1 MTSSGDV
8 ESYEKEPSVFSDK
21 KMLNTAITRAK
32 SLVLVFGEI
41 DSLVK
46 SKIGK
51 SWEQFVHE
59 AWKAGS
65 TSLLGDKETSTY
77 LKAIVHQRTLNPDAV
92 SFFPTTEP
100 PYQENGV
107 AVLQVDG
114 DEDDAESSSSESELG
129 SSTVD
134 SYQRYIRQ
142 VSKKWSRRRRRADDE
157 DDDGDGGVDVDV
169 IETEEFEGYEWRL
182 QSRRTRRRISVDFER
197 YVSSDDEDDDGS
209 IATLRAKYQDH
220 FERYEMEGLLE
231 SEPNTYVRCRLKI
244 CGRGDNCIGIP
255 IDSRAGGEILIEGY
269 RRRNRAFDG
278 EEVLVEKISDANDD
292 IQAGKVVGIFR
303 QQRPTHYVCKL
314 YEGKTNMLAPI
325 DSSQPIFI
333 NIPSK
338 FQERHERQHG
348 KCVLVFE
355 SLQEI
360 GRIKEKKS
368 ACVQAKAAAS
378 KLFVVEFVKW
388 KKECTFPLGIVV
400 GVVEPGLT
408 YEHGLRLLDIQY
420 IGYNELKKYKRESDD
435 SFEPPAIDGSEPLIR
450 NAFTIDPPQSQDL
463 DDALAVERLDGCYK
477 VHVLITDVDSVVKA
491 DNDLDERAQQLG
503 TTVYDYK
510 GGVRLPMLPSCVSTR
525 ACSLL
530 PNEPRRVISTSFTLS
545 EEGKRRGDIEFSSKI
560 IQSCCKLSYESADM
574 IIAGR
579 CMPDI
584 HVNGQVIEDVRL
596 LHRLGQKIRAH
607 RLRSTPIANFS
618 AHELVEEFMIMTNWA
633 VAKALLGKCKELCIL
648 NSQLPPVDSRLSE
661 WAEKV
666 GEFARPSARLANA
679 VQNAMPRRVAENR
692 SRASMHVLM
701 RKVRTLS
708 DALDSDD
715 ADAVKTAA
723 RFVYSEKYHPQIA
736 MWLSKYFRTMQRA
749 QYTTQSTDPQFPR
762 KHDQLG
768 MKYCHFTSPVRRFV
782 DLVNQR
788 LLKKFV
794 LNGATKIDYSKSDVG
809 EIGLNCSY
817 RRQMAKKFGK
827 ESALLKFACDIFCY
841 PVSTVAVVESVSN
854 GYFELYVPDC
864 AHFPSGAGRIR
875 LSSLNASTAN
885 LDAEGIDIEWKVAL
899 LHDRRQP
906 QHFADGSL
914 TESKFV
920 LVSVNLWTKLSDPV
934 ANENVQDLRHIVSTI
949 EREISSRRITAD
961 NRPSNVP
968 SIKKQIAVNDLVSI
982 QVASRSKGG
991 LLQPYV
997 QLLNFP
1003 DGLSICLEHNTHP
1016 AECFASTLDAA
1027 TQRSSSPPSA
1037 FDSFEHYASFWLPI
1051 VQAESAT
1058 ASVKTSGTA
1067 TPSLVNNLVVTW
1079 SRSDDGLLRGRVEL
1093 DKRYADKRKIAR
1105 RRGDY
1110 VCLRYFN
1117 LKLPEKQ
1124 MASRKEE
1131 GSRKGV
1137 WDEDTFFGQRDRFN
1151 IVIHCRICDTNE
1163 EDYVESGEE
1172 GETKRK
1178 KCFLG
1183 IKQCVQSPATSS
1195 IDLETISSV
1204 SCVAQFIH
1212 SSVPFRYGA

>member
-1 MTSSGDV
+1 MGCDSTGFCRYLFLVGRQFRAVLISTVMTSSGDV
-8 ESYEKEPSVFSDK
+8 ESYEKEPSLFSDK

-51 SWEQFVHE
+51 TWEQFVHE

-77 LKAIVHQRTLNPDAV
+77 LKDIAHQRTLNPDAV
-92 SFFPTTEP
+92 SFFPTAEAR
-100 PYQENGV
+100 YQEEGV
-107 AVLQVDG
+107 AVLQVDR

-129 SSTVD
+129 PSTVD

-142 VSKKWSRRRRRADDE
+142 VSKKWSRRRRRTKD
-157 DDDGDGGVDVDV
+157 DDDGDVEM
-169 IETEEFEGYEWRL
+169 IETETFEGYEWRL
-182 QSRRTRRRISVDFER
+182 QPGRTRRMISDDIER
-197 YVSSDDEDDDGS
+197 YVSSDDEDDDRS
-209 IATLRAKYQDH
+209 IVTLRAKYQDH
-220 FERYEMEGLLE
+220 FERYEMEELLE

-244 CGRGDNCIGIP
+244 RGRGDNCVGIP
-255 IDSRAGGEILIEGY
+255 IDSRAGEIFIEGY

-338 FQERHERQHG
+338 FQERHERHHG

-400 GVVEPGLT
+400 DVVEPGLT

-435 SFEPPAIDGSEPLIR
+435 SFEPRAIDGSEPLIR

-463 DDALAVERLDGCYK
+463 DDALAIERLPNGCYK
-477 VHVLITDVDSVVKA
+477 VHVFITDVDSVIKS
-491 DNDLDERAQQLG
+491 DNDLDERARQLG
-503 TTVYDYK
+503 TTVYDYN
-510 GGVRLPMLPSCVSTR
+510 GGVRLPMLPSCASTR

-530 PNEPRRVISTSFTLS
+530 PNEPRRVISTSFTFN
-545 EEGKRRGDIEFSSKI
+545 EKGKRCGDIEFSSKI
-560 IQSCCKLSYESADM
+560 IQSCCKLSYESVDM

-579 CMPDI
+579 CTPDI
-584 HVNGQVIEDVRL
+584 DDQVIEDVRL
-596 LHRLGQKIRAH
+596 MHWLGQKIRTH
-607 RLRSTPIANFS
+607 RLRSPIANFS
-618 AHELVEEFMIMTNWA
+618 AHELFEELMIMTNWA
-633 VAKALLGKCKELCIL
+633 VAKALLGKCKEMCIL
-648 NSQLPPVDSRLSE
+648 NSQLPPIDSRLSE
-661 WAEKV
+661 WAKTV
-666 GEFARPSARLANA
+666 GEFARPSARLTNA

-715 ADAVKTAA
+715 ADAVKAAA
-723 RFVYSEKYHPQIA
+723 RFVYCEKYHPQIA
-736 MWLSKYFRTMQRA
+736 MWLSKYLRTMQGA
-749 QYTTQSTDPQFPR
+749 HYTTLSTDPQFPR

-794 LNGATKIDYSKSDVG
+794 LNCVTKIDYSKSDVG

-885 LDAEGIDIEWKVAL
+885 LGAEGIDIEWKVAL

-906 QHFADGSL
+906 QQFSNGSL
-914 TESKFV
+914 PEAKLG
-920 LVSVNLWTKLSDPV
+920 LVSIDLWTKLSDPF
-934 ANENVQDLRHIVSTI
+934 ANENIEDIRRVVSTI
-949 EREISSRRITAD
+949 IREISSRRTTAD

-968 SIKKQIAVNDLVSI
+968 CIKKQISVNDLVSI

-1003 DGLSICLEHNTHP
+1003 DGLSICLEHNTDP
-1016 AECFASTLDAA
+1016 AECFASTLDVV

-1067 TPSLVNNLVVTW
+1067 APSLVDNLVVTW

-1117 LKLPEKQ
+1117 LKLPERQ
-1124 MASRKEE
+1124 LASRTEE

-1151 IVIHCRICDTNE
+1151 IVIHCHVCDTNE
-1163 EDYVESGEE
+1163 EDYVESGEGE
-1172 GETKRK
+1172 ETKRK

-1183 IKQCVQSPATSS
+1183 I
-1195 IDLETISSV
+1195 
-1204 SCVAQFIH
+1204 
-1212 SSVPFRYGA
+1212 